1 MKKYSD
7 SCYCISP
14 IDGRYRDKTNEFRK
28 IFSEF
33 GLMKARV
40 IVEIEYLIFLISFL
54 SKNRA
59 LNVKPFNET
68 NKEKLRSV
76 YKNFNI
82 FSYVAIKIKESVVN
96 HDVEAVK
103 LFLKAKLKR
112 LGLKQYCTF
121 VHLGRTS
128 EDINNLAY
136 AMQLSNGVGVLLC
149 HYSRMYEEIDN
160 RANSGKDVPML
171 ASTHGQPATGSTI
184 GWTYNVYGTRLGQL
198 ILDLEYYKKISV
210 KFGGATGGNNAMF
223 VAYPGL
229 DWRGFNESFVNQ
241 LESINLVNDFEPKIG
256 FCINH
261 FTFQIEPHDTYKKLF
276 DIITSLNL
284 VLLDFSQNM
293 WNYISMEYFIQKPKK
308 SEVGS
313 SAMPQKIN
321 PIDFENAEGNLVVAN
336 ALFNSFSGY
345 LPLSRGYRHLSD
357 STIIRNFGVAFSHTL
372 ISLKSL
378 GKGIGK
384 IEVNESF
391 LKKKLDGHPEIIS
404 EGIQTILRANGV
416 EEAYEIIKD
425 GVRGKEVTLEMLYG
439 LVFEI
444 AEKYHL
450 AEDVVKSILSLTPSN
465 YLGDREF

>member
-1 MKKYSD
+1 MRKYND

-14 IDGRYRDKTNEFRK
+14 IDGRYRDKTKEFRK

-54 SKNRA
+54 SKNGA

-68 NKEKLRSV
+68 NKEQLRSV

-96 HDVEAVK
+96 HDVEAIK
-103 LFLKAKLKR
+103 LFLVAKLKR
-112 LGLKQYCTF
+112 LGLKSYCTF

-136 AMQLSNGVGVLLC
+136 AMQLSNGVRVLLY
-149 HYSRMYEEIDN
+149 HYNCMNKEISD
-160 RANSGKDVPML
+160 RASNNKDIPML
-171 ASTHGQPATGSTI
+171 ALTHGQPATGSTI
-184 GWTYNVYGTRLGQL
+184 GWTYHVYETRLGQL
-198 ILDLEYYKKISV
+198 IQDLEDYKISV
-210 KFGGATGGNNAMF
+210 KFGGATGGNNAM
-223 VAYPGL
+223 VAAYPGL
-229 DWRGFNESFVNQ
+229 DWRGFNESFVDQ
-241 LESINLVNDFEPKIG
+241 LESINLVDDIEPKIG

-284 VLLDFSQNM
+284 VLLDFSPNM
-293 WNYISMEYFIQKPKK
+293 WSYISMEYFIQKPKK

-357 STIIRNFGVAFSHTL
+357 STIIRNFGVAFAHTL

-378 GKGIGK
+378 EKGIGK

-391 LKKKLDGHPEIIS
+391 LKKKLDDHPEIIS

-416 EEAYEIIKD
+416 EEAYEIIKE
-425 GVRGKEVTLEMLYG
+425 GVRGKKVTLEILYD

-444 AEKYHL
+444 AQKYHL
-450 AEDVVKSILSLTPSN
+450 AEDVVKSMLSLTSSN